1 MKVRIKKLG
10 KLNKAAYGGQQ
21 PDGALDVVPSAWGG
35 GDLKGAR
42 ESIQVKKTL
51 TSEPREKANL
61 ESIGS

>member
-10 KLNKAAYGGQQ
+10 NLNKAAYGGQQ

-42 ESIQVKKTL
+42 EGIQVKKTL
-51 TSEPREKANL
+51 TYEGK
-61 ESIGS
+61 